1 MKLRNHFKHCKAVAI
16 FTVFNLFHST
26 SHAADGEMVL
36 KNVFDKIEKTITGGG
51 FRLATLAGGIGGI
64 VVAGYKGNWPVAALC
79 LGLAVTAHAFVDWVK
94 ASYTYLI

>member
-1 MKLRNHFKHCKAVAI
+1 MNIRKKLNCIKLMTGMTF
-16 FTVFNLFHST
+16 FNLFNSF
-26 SHAADGEMVL
+26 SYAADGEMIL
-36 KNVFDKIEKTITGGG
+36 KDVFEKLEKTLTGGG

-64 VVAGYKGNWPVAALC
+64 VVAGYKGNWPIAGLC

>member
-1 MKLRNHFKHCKAVAI
+1 MKIQNHLKHLKLMTGVA
-16 FTVFNLFHST
+16 VFNLLHT
-26 SHAADGEMVL
+26 SAHAADGEMVL

>member
-1 MKLRNHFKHCKAVAI
+1 MNFRNKLTHLKLMAGVTALTLLPSSVDAAEGDMILKDV
-16 FTVFNLFHST
+16 FTKL
-26 SHAADGEMVL
+26 
-36 KNVFDKIEKTITGGG
+36 EKTLTGGG

-64 VVAGYKGNWPVAALC
+64 VVAGYKGNWPMAGLC